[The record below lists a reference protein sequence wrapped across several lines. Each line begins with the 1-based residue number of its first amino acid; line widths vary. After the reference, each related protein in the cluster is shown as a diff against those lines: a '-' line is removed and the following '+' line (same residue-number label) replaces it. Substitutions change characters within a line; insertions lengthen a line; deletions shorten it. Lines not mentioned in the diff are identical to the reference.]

1 MQDENFATQIGSAI
15 RSRRTE
21 LGLSQER
28 FADGIAM
35 HRAYYSSIERG
46 EKNITLATLVRLAE
60 GLGVKP
66 SFLLDSAGY

>member
-1 MQDENFATQIGSAI
+1 MQDETFATQIGSAI

-46 EKNITLATLVRLAE
+46 RRTS
-60 GLGVKP
+60 P
-66 SFLLDSAGY
+66 SQRW